1 MLPMT
6 TTTRIRSL
14 VAGVVAAATV
24 ASVGLPAAPADAAVG
39 SMSASLSVSRNYQRY
54 SVDVQGVV
62 KMTQTEAQN
71 MINQNYRVTWKLWG
85 SDPVWDDFL
94 FGPDPASMIATSRG
108 LEYHGVRVT
117 TGGMLDEDDS
127 WTDNHDELYAGV
139 RLQKP
144 NNGATVRSAQSNEV
158 GGYF

>member
-6 TTTRIRSL
+6 TTRIRTAIAGL
-14 VAGVVAAATV
+14 VAGAIV
-24 ASVGLPAAPADAAVG
+24 ASAGLPAAPADASVG

-54 SVDVQGVV
+54 SVDVKGYV

-71 MINQNYRVTWKLWG
+71 MVNQGYRVTWKLWG
-85 SDPVWDDFL
+85 SDPISDDFL
-94 FGPDPASMIATSRG
+94 FGPDPASISASSRG
-108 LEYHGVRVT
+108 LEFSGFRIT

-127 WTDNHDELYAGV
+127 WTDEHDELYAGV
-139 RLQKP
+139 RLIKP
-144 NNGATVRSAQSNEV
+144 YPSTTTVRSAESNEV